1 MEIRKDRISPARQ
14 IKYNTRRGL
23 VGKKVEVSLE
33 ENAVYVVKKGRLT
46 KVTAKEHGQDV
57 IIWKN
62 GEVLDV
68 DRSQRLR
75 IDGQEVI

>member
-1 MEIRKDRISPARQ
+1 MVRKI
-14 IKYNTRRGL
+14 
-23 VGKKVEVSLE
+23 EVSLE

-68 DRSQRLR
+68 DRSQRMR

>member
-1 MEIRKDRISPARQ
+1 MKTAQ
-14 IKYNTRRGL
+14 IKL
-23 VGKKVEVSLE
+23 D

-46 KVTAKEHGQDV
+46 KVSAKEFGQDL
-57 IIWKN
+57 ITWKN

-68 DRSQRLR
+68 DRSQRMR

>member
-1 MEIRKDRISPARQ
+1 MKDMTA
-14 IKYNTRRGL
+14 
-23 VGKKVEVSLE
+23 KVDLM
-33 ENAVYVVKKGRLT
+33 ENAVYVVKKGKLT
-46 KVTAKEHGQDV
+46 KVTAREHGQDL

-68 DRSQRLR
+68 DRSQRMR

>member
-1 MEIRKDRISPARQ
+1 MVKEKQGVTVDLLENAAYIVKRGKLTKISP
-14 IKYNTRRGL
+14 
-23 VGKKVEVSLE
+23 
-33 ENAVYVVKKGRLT
+33 
-46 KVTAKEHGQDV
+46 KEHGQDI

-68 DRSQRLR
+68 DRNHRVR

>member
-1 MEIRKDRISPARQ
+1 MVRKVA
-14 IKYNTRRGL
+14 
-23 VGKKVEVSLE
+23 EVDLR
-33 ENAVYVVKKGRLT
+33 ENAVYVVKKGKMT
-46 KVTAKEHGQDV
+46 KVTAKEFGKD
-57 IIWKN
+57 IIVWKN